1 MPQPSL
7 AKIAQDTLAA
17 VEQGSYTDSDGN
29 IHTIADFSNSPSATE
44 FYPPDSSLSSWTTST
59 SPPTASHQTT
69 LVLCKSSTLEGVRY
83 CVPLAAGR
91 KIGVLNFA
99 SAMRPGGGFLGG
111 ARAQEESIARSSNLY
126 SSLMTAPGQCF
137 YALHKSGEMKSNN
150 YYSHSMIYTRGVQL
164 FRNDAGEWV
173 PPATVDMLTSAAVN
187 AGEVRQR
194 EGDGGDKD
202 EDKAKGGLKMFFE
215 PVADATTTTASSS
228 SNPTPAPTRDV
239 EKAIEDVMRE
249 RMGRVLYLFENEG
262 VEDLVLGSFG
272 TGVFRNKV
280 PMVAKLWVELLA
292 APNARFKNSFQRVA
306 FAIIDQDTCA
316 VFKEVFNELK
326 VDFIESGT

>member
-1 MPQPSL
+1 
-7 AKIAQDTLAA
+7 
-17 VEQGSYTDSDGN
+17 
-29 IHTIADFSNSPSATE
+29 
-44 FYPPDSSLSSWTTST
+44 
-59 SPPTASHQTT
+59 
-69 LVLCKSSTLEGVRY
+69 
-83 CVPLAAGR
+83 
-91 KIGVLNFA
+91 
-99 SAMRPGGGFLGG
+99 
-111 ARAQEESIARSSNLY
+111 
-126 SSLMTAPGQCF
+126 MTAPGQRF
-137 YALHKSGEMKSNN
+137 YALHKNPKMKKNK

-164 FRNDAGEWV
+164 FRSDAGEWV

-187 AGEVRQR
+187 AGAVRNR
-194 EGDGGDKD
+194 EGGGRGDK
-202 EDKAKGGLKMFFE
+202 DKAKGESGAGAIKKYLK
-215 PVADATTTTASSS
+215 PVADTTTTASSS
-228 SNPTPAPTRDV
+228 SESKPTPAPTKDV

-292 APNARFKNSFQRVA
+292 DPNARFKNSFRRVA
-306 FAIIDQDTCA
+306 FAIIDQKTCE